1 MSGMT
6 VACQGTYGA
15 NSQTAC
21 KAAFGEDADIM
32 FMRSFDAVF
41 TSVENGLCDYGV
53 LPIENSTNGSVSAVY
68 DLLRRHEV
76 SIIKAVR
83 IPIRH
88 CLAGIEGAAAAD
100 VKKVLSHEQALGQC
114 RAFLK
119 KNKLEQEGYPNT
131 ATAARYVSQ
140 QGDKEIAAIC
150 SEDCAKEYGLKI
162 FKRDIQDSD
171 RNYTRFICIKNTAK
185 DDNLSGGKISIICS
199 LENKC
204 GSLYSLL
211 GLLAENGADLTKIES
226 RPIPDTDFE
235 FMFYIDFVGDFEKM
249 RKNGLFEKL
258 KSQLAYYRL
267 LGCYDEYAV

>member
-1 MSGMT
+1 MSGIT
-6 VACQGTYGA
+6 VACQGTFGA

-21 KAAFGEDADIM
+21 KAAFGDEAGIM

-41 TSVENGLCDYGV
+41 TSVENGLCDFGI

-68 DLLRRHEV
+68 DLLRRHDV
-76 SIIKAVR
+76 SIVKAVR

-88 CLAGIEGAAAAD
+88 CLAGIEGADMSD
-100 VKKVLSHEQALGQC
+100 VKRVLSHEQALGQC
-114 RAFLK
+114 ACYLK

-131 ATAARYVSQ
+131 ATAARYVSE

-171 RNYTRFICIKNTAK
+171 KNYTRFICIKSC
-185 DDNLSGGKISIICS
+185 DESEELSGGKISIVCS
-199 LENKC
+199 LVNKC
-204 GSLYSLL
+204 GSLCSLL
-211 GLLAENGADLTKIES
+211 QLLAENGADLTKIES

-235 FMFYIDFVGDFEKM
+235 FMFYIDFVGDFDNM
-249 RKNGLFEKL
+249 SKNGLFERL
-258 KSQLAYYRL
+258 RGSLAYYRL
-267 LGCYDEYAV
+267 LGCYDEYSV